1 MQSPDSTSQIR
12 IDLSEEQLAILLS
25 NNIAMRHTSPEWPES
40 VLIQSPVDISQ
51 IFIVLSLELL
61 IILL

>member
-25 NNIAMRHTSPEWPES
+25 NNIAMRHTSPE
-40 VLIQSPVDISQ
+40 
-51 IFIVLSLELL
+51 
-61 IILL
+61 